1 MFLRRRKQEDNPWE
15 SVSDLMTGLMITFAF
30 IAIALVSASKLTA
43 EQYQETKIEI
53 YEDLA
58 NEFTTEELTAWGA
71 EIDKDTLAVRFKE
84 PTMLFDANS
93 SYVKPHFQQILNS
106 FFPRYV
112 SVLSQPKYAD
122 KLLEIRIE
130 GHTSDDWQGVNDQS
144 RYLKN
149 MNLSQQRAQNVLIYV
164 FQMPVLADKQD
175 WLTHYVNASGLS
187 FSHLMY
193 NEDGSVDTK
202 ASRRVEFR
210 VLTDADQAIKEIVYG
225 KQ

>member
-1 MFLRRRKQEDNPWE
+1 MLFRKRNQNDNPWE

-30 IAIALVSASKLTA
+30 IAIALVSATKLTA
-43 EQYQETKIEI
+43 QHYQDTKIEI
-53 YEDLA
+53 YDDLA
-58 NEFTTEELTAWGA
+58 SEFSEEELQSWGA
-71 EIDKDTLAVRFKE
+71 EIDQDTLAVRFKE

-93 SYVKPHFQQILNS
+93 ADVKPKFQQILNS

-112 SVLSQPKYAD
+112 AVLSSEKYKD

-130 GHTSDDWQGVNDQS
+130 GHTSNEWQGEDDQN

-164 FQMPVLADKQD
+164 FRMPELANKQE
-175 WLTHYVNASGLS
+175 WLTRYVNASGLS

-193 NEDGSVDTK
+193 NADGSVDMN

-210 VLTDADQAIKEIVYG
+210 VLTDADKAIKDIIYG
-225 KQ
+225 K